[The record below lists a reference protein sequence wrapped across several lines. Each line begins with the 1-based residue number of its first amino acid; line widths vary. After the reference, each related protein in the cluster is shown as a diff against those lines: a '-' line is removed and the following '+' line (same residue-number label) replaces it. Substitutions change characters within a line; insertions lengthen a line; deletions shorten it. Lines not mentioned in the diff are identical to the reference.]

1 MSASSISNKN
11 VDIPDLVE
19 FILTNRRKGTFT
31 RQTAA
36 TLPQLILELIIRKE
50 IFWVTD
56 DMGKLTGVITFKL
69 IPEMEAIFVVNVL
82 TTNPE
87 TLKLFVTTIAM
98 MWPNYQMLALRR
110 ERIKV
115 YHNTPRF
122 LNKIISQRRF

>member
-69 IPEMEAIFVVNVL
+69 IPEM
-82 TTNPE
+82 
-87 TLKLFVTTIAM
+87 
-98 MWPNYQMLALRR
+98 
-110 ERIKV
+110 
-115 YHNTPRF
+115 
-122 LNKIISQRRF
+122 

>member
-19 FILTNRRKGTFT
+19 FILTNRRNGTFT

-36 TLPQLILELIIRKE
+36 TLPQLILELIVRRE

-82 TTNPE
+82 TINPE

-98 MWPNYQMLALRR
+98 MWPNYQMLALRKGCIR
-110 ERIKV
+110 V

-122 LNKIISQRRF
+122 LNKIINQRIF